1 MAGGSVIRGGNGWK
15 VDNGQRLFSFVR
27 NRSREQGGG
36 SRRKDSQ
43 HSRFFALKYF
53 CSSEKLKN
61 PAAFVELPPSSLSL
75 SLYESSLTLEKRRER
90 GRDFVFDDKHRVP
103 LRESFHSF
111 SWLSARI
118 HAHARLNSRYAC
130 IFLCASWFHNS
141 LSIYIYIYIEA
152 SIDGRQL
159 IPRRGTIILSACVS
173 SSHTLTPS
181 LFLRTKFSFS
191 RPDFHHYDQIPFSPS
206 PSCYHFPPS
215 LSFGS
220 LVREEEIFNN
230 IYSTIRS
237 TREDKF
243 SSREKCL
250 AYQSNFFHEILSPV

>member
-15 VDNGQRLFSFVR
+15 VDNGQRLFSFGR

-141 LSIYIYIYIEA
+141 LSIYIYIHRSKHRRAATYPA
-152 SIDGRQL
+152 PWNDHPFRLRL
-159 IPRRGTIILSACVS
+159 I
-173 SSHTLTPS
+173 
-181 LFLRTKFSFS
+181 
-191 RPDFHHYDQIPFSPS
+191 
-206 PSCYHFPPS
+206 FPYFNS
-215 LSFGS
+215 LSFFANQ
-220 LVREEEIFNN
+220 IFVFATRFPPLRPDPFFSISFLLPLSSFTFLRFTRSRRGN
-230 IYSTIRS
+230 I
-237 TREDKF
+237 
-243 SSREKCL
+243 
-250 AYQSNFFHEILSPV
+250 